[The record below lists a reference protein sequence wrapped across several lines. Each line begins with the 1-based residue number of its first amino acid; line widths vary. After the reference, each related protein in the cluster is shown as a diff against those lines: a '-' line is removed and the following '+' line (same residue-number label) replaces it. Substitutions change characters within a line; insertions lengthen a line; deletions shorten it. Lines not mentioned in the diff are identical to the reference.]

1 MMYQK
6 LKSILLYANATPRE
20 WAFIKPE
27 IHRSNRTRLTV
38 FSAVAAVFLLVMVL
52 LTLPLPQYDSANYLL
67 PLVFCLIMPAGARLA
82 GSRPVL
88 LDHLVVIFI
97 AMLYA
102 FSINVSTLSNPTQ
115 TAGTFLAFMLTIPLL
130 MILRPI
136 ENIGLIVLFEAVFS
150 AMVLLVKEN
159 PAIRYTD
166 IANGVIFAAI
176 SMIIST
182 YMTCIAVENFVIKD
196 RMTHLAS
203 FDQLTRLQNRN
214 AYELS
219 LPGYPARAAASLS
232 CVYLDANGLHEL
244 NNQKGHDAGDRMLKT
259 VANALSGQFGSGD
272 CFRVGGDEFIAFA
285 PDVSPAELER
295 KTAAL
300 RRTVEKSGYHASLG
314 VSTRSVDGLDMYTLV
329 KAAEKAMYQDKSESY
344 AATGR
349 TGR

>member
-1 MMYQK
+1 MFQK
-6 LKSILLYANATPRE
+6 LKAILLYANATPKE
-20 WAFIKPE
+20 WASIKPE
-27 IHRSNRTRLTV
+27 LHRSNRTRLTV

-67 PLVFCLIMPAGARLA
+67 PLVFCLIMLAGARLA

-97 AMLYA
+97 AMLYS

-244 NNQKGHDAGDRMLKT
+244 NNQKGHDAGDRMLQT
-259 VANALSGQFGSGD
+259 GANALSGQFGSGD

-300 RRTVEKSGYHASLG
+300 RCTVEKSGYHASLG

-329 KAAEKAMYQDKSESY
+329 KAAEKAMYQDKSEFY

>member
-1 MMYQK
+1 M
-6 LKSILLYANATPRE
+6 L
-20 WAFIKPE
+20 
-27 IHRSNRTRLTV
+27 
-38 FSAVAAVFLLVMVL
+38 
-52 LTLPLPQYDSANYLL
+52 
-67 PLVFCLIMPAGARLA
+67 AGARLA

-329 KAAEKAMYQDKSESY
+329 KAAEKAMYQDKSEFY

>member
-1 MMYQK
+1 MFQK
-6 LKSILLYANATPRE
+6 LKAILLYANATPKE
-20 WAFIKPE
+20 WASIKPE
-27 IHRSNRTRLTV
+27 LHRSNRTRLTV

-67 PLVFCLIMPAGARLA
+67 PLVFCLIMLAGARLA

-115 TAGTFLAFMLTIPLL
+115 TAGTFLAFLLTIPLL

-329 KAAEKAMYQDKSESY
+329 KAAEKAMYQDKSEFY

>member
-1 MMYQK
+1 MFQK
-6 LKSILLYANATPRE
+6 LKAILLYANATPKE
-20 WAFIKPE
+20 WASIKPE
-27 IHRSNRTRLTV
+27 LHRSNRTRLTV

-67 PLVFCLIMPAGARLA
+67 PLVFCLIMLAGARLA

-150 AMVLLVKEN
+150 AMVLRVKEN

-244 NNQKGHDAGDRMLKT
+244 NNQKGHDAGDRMLQT
-259 VANALSGQFGSGD
+259 VAKALSGQFGSGD
-272 CFRVGGDEFIAFA
+272 CYRVGGDEFIAFA

-329 KAAEKAMYQDKSESY
+329 KAAEKAMYQDKSEFY

>member
-1 MMYQK
+1 MFQK
-6 LKSILLYANATPRE
+6 LKAILLYANATPKE
-20 WAFIKPE
+20 WASIKPE
-27 IHRSNRTRLTV
+27 LHRSNRTRLTV

-67 PLVFCLIMPAGARLA
+67 PLVFCLIMLAGARLA

-166 IANGVIFAAI
+166 ITNGVIFAAI

-244 NNQKGHDAGDRMLKT
+244 NNQKGHDAGDRMLQT

-329 KAAEKAMYQDKSESY
+329 KAAEKAMYQDKSEFY

>member
-1 MMYQK
+1 MFQK
-6 LKSILLYANATPRE
+6 LKAILLYANATPKE
-20 WAFIKPE
+20 WASIKPE
-27 IHRSNRTRLTV
+27 LHRSNRTRLTV

-67 PLVFCLIMPAGARLA
+67 PLVFCLIMLAGARLA

-150 AMVLLVKEN
+150 AMVLRVKEN

-203 FDQLTRLQNRN
+203 FDQLTRLHNRN

-329 KAAEKAMYQDKSESY
+329 KAAEKAMYQDKSEFY

>member
-1 MMYQK
+1 MC
-6 LKSILLYANATPRE
+6 IRD
-20 WAFIKPE
+20 
-27 IHRSNRTRLTV
+27 R
-38 FSAVAAVFLLVMVL
+38 
-52 LTLPLPQYDSANYLL
+52 
-67 PLVFCLIMPAGARLA
+67 
-82 GSRPVL
+82 
-88 LDHLVVIFI
+88 
-97 AMLYA
+97 
-102 FSINVSTLSNPTQ
+102 
-115 TAGTFLAFMLTIPLL
+115 
-130 MILRPI
+130 
-136 ENIGLIVLFEAVFS
+136 FEAVFS
-150 AMVLLVKEN
+150 AMVLLVNEI
-159 PAIRYTD
+159 PAIRHTD

-244 NNQKGHDAGDRMLKT
+244 NNQKGHDAGDRMLQT
-259 VANALSGQFGSGD
+259 VAKALSGQFGGGD
-272 CFRVGGDEFIAFA
+272 CYRVGGDEFIAFA

-329 KAAEKAMYQDKSESY
+329 KAAEKAMYQDKSEFY

>member
-1 MMYQK
+1 MFQK
-6 LKSILLYANATPRE
+6 LKAILLYANATPKE
-20 WAFIKPE
+20 WASIKPE
-27 IHRSNRTRLTV
+27 LHRSNRTRLTV

-67 PLVFCLIMPAGARLA
+67 PLVFCLIMLAGARLA

-329 KAAEKAMYQDKSESY
+329 KAAEKAMYQDK
-344 AATGR
+344 
-349 TGR
+349 

>member
-1 MMYQK
+1 MFQK
-6 LKSILLYANATPRE
+6 LKAILLYANATPKE
-20 WAFIKPE
+20 WASIKPE
-27 IHRSNRTRLTV
+27 LHRSNRTRLTV

-67 PLVFCLIMPAGARLA
+67 PLVFCLIMLAGARLA

-300 RRTVEKSGYHASLG
+300 RRTVEKSGYHASRG

-329 KAAEKAMYQDKSESY
+329 KAAEKAMYQDKSEFY

>member
-1 MMYQK
+1 MFQK
-6 LKSILLYANATPRE
+6 LKAILLYANATPKE
-20 WAFIKPE
+20 WASIKPE
-27 IHRSNRTRLTV
+27 LHRSNRTRLTV

-67 PLVFCLIMPAGARLA
+67 PLVFCLIMLAGARLA

-115 TAGTFLAFMLTIPLL
+115 TAGTFLAFLLTIPLL

-150 AMVLLVKEN
+150 AMVLRVKEN
-159 PAIRYTD
+159 PAIRHTD

-329 KAAEKAMYQDKSESY
+329 KAAEKAMYQDKSEFY

>member
-1 MMYQK
+1 MIQK
-6 LKSILLYANATPRE
+6 LKAILLYANATPKE
-20 WAFIKPE
+20 WASIKPE
-27 IHRSNRTRLTV
+27 LHRSNRTRLTV

-67 PLVFCLIMPAGARLA
+67 PLVFCLIMLVGARLA

-150 AMVLLVKEN
+150 AMVLQVKEN
-159 PAIRYTD
+159 PAIRHTD

-300 RRTVEKSGYHASLG
+300 RRTMEKSGYHASLG

-329 KAAEKAMYQDKSESY
+329 KAAEKAMYQDKSEFY

>member
-1 MMYQK
+1 MMFQK
-6 LKSILLYANATPRE
+6 LKAILLYANATPKE
-20 WAFIKPE
+20 WASIKPE
-27 IHRSNRTRLTV
+27 LHRSNRTRLTV

-67 PLVFCLIMPAGARLA
+67 PLVFCLIMLAGARLA

-166 IANGVIFAAI
+166 IANGVIFSAI

-329 KAAEKAMYQDKSESY
+329 KAAEKAMYQDKSEFY

>member
-1 MMYQK
+1 MFQK
-6 LKSILLYANATPRE
+6 LKAILLYANATPKE
-20 WAFIKPE
+20 WASIKPE
-27 IHRSNRTRLTV
+27 LHRSNRTRLTV

-67 PLVFCLIMPAGARLA
+67 PLVFCLIMLAGARLA

-285 PDVSPAELER
+285 PDVSTAELER

-329 KAAEKAMYQDKSESY
+329 KAAEKAMYQDKSEFY

>member
-1 MMYQK
+1 M
-6 LKSILLYANATPRE
+6 
-20 WAFIKPE
+20 
-27 IHRSNRTRLTV
+27 
-38 FSAVAAVFLLVMVL
+38 
-52 LTLPLPQYDSANYLL
+52 
-67 PLVFCLIMPAGARLA
+67 
-82 GSRPVL
+82 
-88 LDHLVVIFI
+88 
-97 AMLYA
+97 
-102 FSINVSTLSNPTQ
+102 
-115 TAGTFLAFMLTIPLL
+115 
-130 MILRPI
+130 RPI

-329 KAAEKAMYQDKSESY
+329 KAAEKAMYQDKSEFY

>member
-1 MMYQK
+1 MFQK
-6 LKSILLYANATPRE
+6 LKAILLYANATPKE
-20 WAFIKPE
+20 WASIKPE
-27 IHRSNRTRLTV
+27 LHRSNRTRLTV

-67 PLVFCLIMPAGARLA
+67 PLVFCLIMLAGARLA

-150 AMVLLVKEN
+150 ALVLQVKEN

-329 KAAEKAMYQDKSESY
+329 KAAEKAMYQDKSEFY

>member
-1 MMYQK
+1 MFQK
-6 LKSILLYANATPRE
+6 LKAILLYANATPKE
-20 WAFIKPE
+20 WASIKPE
-27 IHRSNRTRLTV
+27 LHRSNRTRLTV

-67 PLVFCLIMPAGARLA
+67 PLVFCLIMLAGARLA

-150 AMVLLVKEN
+150 AMVLRVKEN
-159 PAIRYTD
+159 PAIRHTD

-329 KAAEKAMYQDKSESY
+329 KAAEKAMYQDKSEFY

>member
-1 MMYQK
+1 MMFEK
-6 LKSILLYANATPRE
+6 LKAILLYANATPKE
-20 WAFIKPE
+20 WAYIKPE

-38 FSAVAAVFLLVMVL
+38 FSAVTAVFLLVMVL
-52 LTLPLPQYDSANYLL
+52 LTLPMPQYDSTNYLL
-67 PLVFCLIMPAGARLA
+67 PLVFCLAMLAGARLA

-97 AMLYA
+97 AMLYS

-136 ENIGLIVLFEAVFS
+136 ENIGLIVLFEAAFS

-244 NNQKGHDAGDRMLKT
+244 NNQKGHDAGDRMLQT

-329 KAAEKAMYQDKSESY
+329 KAAEKAMYQDKSEFY

>member
-1 MMYQK
+1 MIQK
-6 LKSILLYANATPRE
+6 LKAILLYANATPKE
-20 WAFIKPE
+20 WASIKPE
-27 IHRSNRTRLTV
+27 LHRSNRTRLTV

-67 PLVFCLIMPAGARLA
+67 PLVFCLIMLAGARLA

-115 TAGTFLAFMLTIPLL
+115 TAGTFLAFLLTIPLL

-150 AMVLLVKEN
+150 AMVLQVKEN

-300 RRTVEKSGYHASLG
+300 RRTVEKSGYHVSLG

-329 KAAEKAMYQDKSESY
+329 KAAEKAMYQDKSEFY

>member
-1 MMYQK
+1 MFQK
-6 LKSILLYANATPRE
+6 LKAILLYANATPRE

-67 PLVFCLIMPAGARLA
+67 PLVFCLIMLAGARLA

-150 AMVLLVKEN
+150 AMVLRVKEN
-159 PAIRYTD
+159 PAIRHTD
-166 IANGVIFAAI
+166 IANGVIFSAI

-329 KAAEKAMYQDKSESY
+329 KAAEKAMYQDKSEFY

>member
-1 MMYQK
+1 MFQK
-6 LKSILLYANATPRE
+6 LKAILLYANATPKE
-20 WAFIKPE
+20 WASIKPE
-27 IHRSNRTRLTV
+27 LHRSNRTRLTV

-67 PLVFCLIMPAGARLA
+67 PLVFCLIMLAGARLA

-244 NNQKGHDAGDRMLKT
+244 NNQKGHDAGDRMLQT

-329 KAAEKAMYQDKSESY
+329 KAAEKAMYQDKSEFY

>member
-1 MMYQK
+1 MFQK
-6 LKSILLYANATPRE
+6 LKAILLYANATPKE
-20 WAFIKPE
+20 WASIKPE
-27 IHRSNRTRLTV
+27 LHRSNRTRLTV

-67 PLVFCLIMPAGARLA
+67 PLVFCLIMLAGARLA

-150 AMVLLVKEN
+150 AMVLQVKEN

-329 KAAEKAMYQDKSESY
+329 KAAEKAMYQDKSEFY

>member
-6 LKSILLYANATPRE
+6 LKAILLYANATPRE

-67 PLVFCLIMPAGARLA
+67 PLVFCLIMLAGARLA

-150 AMVLLVKEN
+150 AMVLRVKEN
-159 PAIRYTD
+159 PAIRHTD

-329 KAAEKAMYQDKSESY
+329 KAAEKAMYQDKSEFY

>member
-1 MMYQK
+1 MFQK
-6 LKSILLYANATPRE
+6 LKAILLYANATPKE
-20 WAFIKPE
+20 WASIKPE
-27 IHRSNRTRLTV
+27 LHRSNRTRLTV

-67 PLVFCLIMPAGARLA
+67 PLVFCLIMLAGARLA

-97 AMLYA
+97 AMLYS

-150 AMVLLVKEN
+150 AMVLRVKEN

-244 NNQKGHDAGDRMLKT
+244 NNQKGHDAGDRMLQT

-329 KAAEKAMYQDKSESY
+329 KAAEKAMYQDKSEFY

>member
-1 MMYQK
+1 MMFEK
-6 LKSILLYANATPRE
+6 LKAILLYANATPRE

-52 LTLPLPQYDSANYLL
+52 LTLPMPQYDSTNYLL
-67 PLVFCLIMPAGARLA
+67 PLMFCLAMLAGARLA
-82 GSRPVL
+82 GNRPVL

-97 AMLYA
+97 AMLFA
-102 FSINVSTLSNPTQ
+102 FAINVSTLSNPTQ
-115 TAGTFLAFMLTIPLL
+115 TAGTFLAFLLAIPLL

-150 AMVLLVKEN
+150 VAVLLVKDN
-159 PAIRYTD
+159 PSIRYTD
-166 IANGVIFAAI
+166 IVNGVIFAGV

-182 YMTCIAVENFVIKD
+182 YMTCITVENFVIKD

-232 CVYLDANGLHEL
+232 CIYLDANGLHEL
-244 NNQKGHDAGDRMLKT
+244 NNQKGHDAGDLMLQT
-259 VANALSGQFGSGD
+259 VATALSGQFGSGD
-272 CFRVGGDEFIAFA
+272 SFRVGGDEFIAFA
-285 PDVSPAELER
+285 ADVSPAELD
-295 KTAAL
+295 KKIAAL
-300 RRTVEKSGYHASLG
+300 RRSVEKSGYHVSLG
-314 VSTRSVDGLDMYTLV
+314 VSTQRVDSLDMYTLV
-329 KAAEKAMYQDKSESY
+329 KTAEKAMYQDKSEFY

>member
-1 MMYQK
+1 MFQK
-6 LKSILLYANATPRE
+6 LKAILLYANATPKE
-20 WAFIKPE
+20 WASIKPE
-27 IHRSNRTRLTV
+27 LHRSNRTRLTV

-67 PLVFCLIMPAGARLA
+67 PLVFCLIMLAGARLA

-166 IANGVIFAAI
+166 IANGVIFSAI

-329 KAAEKAMYQDKSESY
+329 KAAEKAMYQDKSEFY

>member
-1 MMYQK
+1 MFQK
-6 LKSILLYANATPRE
+6 LKAILLYANATPKE
-20 WAFIKPE
+20 WASIKPE
-27 IHRSNRTRLTV
+27 LHRSNRTRLTV

-67 PLVFCLIMPAGARLA
+67 PLVFCLIMLVGARLA

-150 AMVLLVKEN
+150 AMVLQVKEN

-329 KAAEKAMYQDKSESY
+329 KAAEKAMYQDKSEFY

>member
-1 MMYQK
+1 MFQK
-6 LKSILLYANATPRE
+6 LKAILLYANATPKE
-20 WAFIKPE
+20 WASIKPE
-27 IHRSNRTRLTV
+27 LHRSNRTRLTV

-67 PLVFCLIMPAGARLA
+67 PLVFCLIMLAGARLA

-150 AMVLLVKEN
+150 AMVLQVKEN

-244 NNQKGHDAGDRMLKT
+244 NNQKGHDAGDRMLQT

-300 RRTVEKSGYHASLG
+300 RRTVEKSGYHESLG

-329 KAAEKAMYQDKSESY
+329 NAAEKAMYQDKSEFY

>member
-1 MMYQK
+1 MFQK
-6 LKSILLYANATPRE
+6 LKAILLYANATPKE
-20 WAFIKPE
+20 WASIKPE
-27 IHRSNRTRLTV
+27 LHRSNRTRLTV

-67 PLVFCLIMPAGARLA
+67 PRGVCLIMLAGARLA

-97 AMLYA
+97 AMLFA
-102 FSINVSTLSNPTQ
+102 FAINVSTLSNPTQ

-244 NNQKGHDAGDRMLKT
+244 NNQKGHDAGDRMLQT

-329 KAAEKAMYQDKSESY
+329 KAAEKAMYQDKSEFY

>member
-1 MMYQK
+1 MFQK
-6 LKSILLYANATPRE
+6 LKAILLYANATPKE
-20 WAFIKPE
+20 WASIKPE
-27 IHRSNRTRLTV
+27 LHRSNRTRLTV

-67 PLVFCLIMPAGARLA
+67 PLVFCLIMLAGARLA

-136 ENIGLIVLFEAVFS
+136 ENIGLIDLFEAVFS

-166 IANGVIFAAI
+166 IANGVIFSAI

-329 KAAEKAMYQDKSESY
+329 KAAEKAMYQDKSEFY

>member
-1 MMYQK
+1 MFQK
-6 LKSILLYANATPRE
+6 LKAILLYANATPKE
-20 WAFIKPE
+20 WASIKPE
-27 IHRSNRTRLTV
+27 LHRSNRTRLTV

-67 PLVFCLIMPAGARLA
+67 PLVFCLIMLAGARLA

-136 ENIGLIVLFEAVFS
+136 ENIGLIFLFEAVFS
-150 AMVLLVKEN
+150 AMVLRVKEN

-329 KAAEKAMYQDKSESY
+329 KAAEKAMYQDKSEFY

>member
-1 MMYQK
+1 MFQK
-6 LKSILLYANATPRE
+6 LKAILLYANATPKE
-20 WAFIKPE
+20 WASIKPE
-27 IHRSNRTRLTV
+27 LHRSNRTRLTV

-67 PLVFCLIMPAGARLA
+67 PLVFCLIMLAGARLA

-97 AMLYA
+97 AMLYS

-329 KAAEKAMYQDKSESY
+329 KAAEKAMYQDKSEFY

>member
-1 MMYQK
+1 MFQK
-6 LKSILLYANATPRE
+6 LKAILLYANATPKE
-20 WAFIKPE
+20 WASIKPE
-27 IHRSNRTRLTV
+27 LHRSNRTRLTV

-67 PLVFCLIMPAGARLA
+67 PLVFCLIMLAGARLA

-150 AMVLLVKEN
+150 AMVLRVKEN

-244 NNQKGHDAGDRMLKT
+244 NNQKGHDAGDRMLQT
-259 VANALSGQFGSGD
+259 VAKALSGQFGSGD
-272 CFRVGGDEFIAFA
+272 CYRVGGDEFIAFA
-285 PDVSPAELER
+285 PDVSSAELDK

-300 RRTVEKSGYHASLG
+300 RRTVEKSGYHVSLG

-329 KAAEKAMYQDKSESY
+329 KAAEKAMYQDKSEFY

>member
-1 MMYQK
+1 MFQK
-6 LKSILLYANATPRE
+6 LKAILLYANATPKE
-20 WAFIKPE
+20 WASIKPE
-27 IHRSNRTRLTV
+27 LHRSNRTRLTV

-67 PLVFCLIMPAGARLA
+67 PLVFCLIMLAGARLA

-97 AMLYA
+97 AMLYS

-159 PAIRYTD
+159 PAIRHTD

-329 KAAEKAMYQDKSESY
+329 KAAEKAMYQDKSEFY

>member
-1 MMYQK
+1 MFQK
-6 LKSILLYANATPRE
+6 LKAILLYANATPKE
-20 WAFIKPE
+20 WASIKPE
-27 IHRSNRTRLTV
+27 LHRSNRTRLTV

-67 PLVFCLIMPAGARLA
+67 PLVFCLTMLAGARLA

-97 AMLYA
+97 AMLYS

-244 NNQKGHDAGDRMLKT
+244 NNQKGQIGRASCRE
-259 VANALSGQFGSGD
+259 
-272 CFRVGGDEFIAFA
+272 RV
-285 PDVSPAELER
+285 
-295 KTAAL
+295 
-300 RRTVEKSGYHASLG
+300 
-314 VSTRSVDGLDMYTLV
+314 
-329 KAAEKAMYQDKSESY
+329 
-344 AATGR
+344 
-349 TGR
+349 

>member
-1 MMYQK
+1 MFQK
-6 LKSILLYANATPRE
+6 LKAILLYANATPKE
-20 WAFIKPE
+20 WASIKPE
-27 IHRSNRTRLTV
+27 LHRSNRTRLTV

-67 PLVFCLIMPAGARLA
+67 PLVFCLIMLAGARLA

-115 TAGTFLAFMLTIPLL
+115 TAGTFLAFLLTIPLL

-166 IANGVIFAAI
+166 IANGVIFSAI

-329 KAAEKAMYQDKSESY
+329 KAAEKAMYQDKSEFY

>member
-1 MMYQK
+1 MFQK
-6 LKSILLYANATPRE
+6 LKAILLYANATPKE
-20 WAFIKPE
+20 WASIKPE
-27 IHRSNRTRLTV
+27 LHRSNRTRLTV

-67 PLVFCLIMPAGARLA
+67 PLVFCLIMLAGARLA

-150 AMVLLVKEN
+150 AMVLRVKEN

-219 LPGYPARAAASLS
+219 LPGYPARAAAILS

-259 VANALSGQFGSGD
+259 VANALSGQCGSGA
-272 CFRVGGDEFIAFA
+272 CFRGGGDAFLAFA

-329 KAAEKAMYQDKSESY
+329 KAAEKAMYQDKSEFY

>member
-1 MMYQK
+1 MFQK
-6 LKSILLYANATPRE
+6 LKAILLYANATPKE
-20 WAFIKPE
+20 WASIKPE
-27 IHRSNRTRLTV
+27 LHRSNRTRLTV

-67 PLVFCLIMPAGARLA
+67 PLVFCLIMLAGARLA

-97 AMLYA
+97 AMLYS

-150 AMVLLVKEN
+150 AMVLQVKEN

-329 KAAEKAMYQDKSESY
+329 KAAEKAMYQDKSEFY

>member
-1 MMYQK
+1 MFQK
-6 LKSILLYANATPRE
+6 LKAILLYANATPKE
-20 WAFIKPE
+20 WASIKPE
-27 IHRSNRTRLTV
+27 LHRSNRTRLTV

-67 PLVFCLIMPAGARLA
+67 PLVFCLIMLAGARLA

-150 AMVLLVKEN
+150 AMVLRVKEN

-300 RRTVEKSGYHASLG
+300 RRTVEKSGYHASRG

-329 KAAEKAMYQDKSESY
+329 KAAEKAMYQDKSEFY

>member
-1 MMYQK
+1 MFQK
-6 LKSILLYANATPRE
+6 LKAILLYANATPKE
-20 WAFIKPE
+20 WASIKPE
-27 IHRSNRTRLTV
+27 LHRSNRTRLTV

-67 PLVFCLIMPAGARLA
+67 PLVFCLIMLAGARLA

-166 IANGVIFAAI
+166 ITNGVIFAAI

-329 KAAEKAMYQDKSESY
+329 KAAEKAMYQDKSEFY

>member
-1 MMYQK
+1 MFQK
-6 LKSILLYANATPRE
+6 LKAILLYANATPKE
-20 WAFIKPE
+20 WASIKPE
-27 IHRSNRTRLTV
+27 LHRSNRTRLTV

-67 PLVFCLIMPAGARLA
+67 PLVFCLIMLAGARLA

-97 AMLYA
+97 AMLYS

-219 LPGYPARAAASLS
+219 LPGYPARATASLS

-244 NNQKGHDAGDRMLKT
+244 NNQKGHDAGDRMLQT

-329 KAAEKAMYQDKSESY
+329 KAAEKAMYQDKSEFY